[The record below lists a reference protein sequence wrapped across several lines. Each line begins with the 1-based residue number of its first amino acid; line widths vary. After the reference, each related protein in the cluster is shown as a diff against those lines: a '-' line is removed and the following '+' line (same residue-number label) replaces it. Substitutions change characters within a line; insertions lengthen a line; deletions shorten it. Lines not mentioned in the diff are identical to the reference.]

1 MKVPQSVGDMNDQRR
16 PLLEKLSGDV
26 DNLVRGHIPREW
38 HFISRVKSRESFA
51 LKVETGRFPKPEEME
66 DLFACTVV
74 VRNVA
79 EVSQAEAIITSLFEM
94 SERRPPTGGNKR
106 ARPDT
111 FDFDH
116 VRLYVAWRDDD
127 RLPPSG
133 YGGITF
139 EVQVKTY
146 LQHAW
151 AIATHDLIY
160 KTDEV
165 SWGKARIAAQVKAM
179 LEHAEL
185 TIAHAGTLA
194 AAGELQRTSEQF
206 DGLRGIIDAL
216 REVWEAEPER
226 LPDDIRRLAENVLA
240 LTEAV
245 GIDPAAL
252 RDDLLAERAVGRG
265 PLVETLSP
273 FGVVVQCLLLRRT
286 DGMRAVLE
294 GKAKYKRL
302 PKIVILPEITLPD
315 SIDRS
320 RCTNAIFLAPLA

>member
-1 MKVPQSVGDMNDQRR
+1 MKVPQSVGDIYDQRR
-16 PLLEKLSGDV
+16 PLLEKLGGDV
-26 DNLVRGHIPREW
+26 EKLVRGHIPREW

-51 LKVETGRFPKPEEME
+51 LKVETGRFPKLEAME

-79 EVSQAEAIITSLFEM
+79 EVSQAETIIASLFEI
-94 SERRPPTGGNKR
+94 SERRPPTGGNRR

-116 VRLYVAWRDDD
+116 IRLYVSWRDDD

-151 AIATHDLIY
+151 AIATHDLVY

-185 TIAHAGTLA
+185 TITHASALA

-206 DGLRGIIDAL
+206 DGLREIIDAL
-216 REVWEAEPER
+216 RQAWEGESER
-226 LPDDIRRLAENVLA
+226 LPADIRRLAENVLV

-245 GIDPAAL
+245 GIDPAVL
-252 RDDLLAERAVGRG
+252 RDDLLAERAAGRG
-265 PLVETLSP
+265 PLIETLSP
-273 FGVVVQCLLLRRT
+273 FGVIVQSLLIRRP
-286 DGMRAVLE
+286 DGMKVVLE
-294 GKAKYKRL
+294 GGKREKRM
-302 PKIVILPEITLPD
+302 PKIVIHSEVTLPA

-320 RCTNAIFLAPLA
+320 RCKNAIFVESMS

>member
-1 MKVPQSVGDMNDQRR
+1 MKVPQSVGDLYDQRK
-16 PLLEKLSGDV
+16 PLLDKLGVDV
-26 DNLVRGHIPREW
+26 ESLVRGHIPREW

-51 LKVETGRFPKPEEME
+51 LKVETGRFPKPEAME

-79 EVSQAEAIITSLFEM
+79 EVSHAEAIITSLFDVL
-94 SERRPPTGGNKR
+94 ERRPPTGGNSR
-106 ARPDT
+106 ARPET

-116 VRLYVAWRDDD
+116 VRLYVSWRDDD
-127 RLPPSG
+127 RFPLSG

-185 TIAHAGTLA
+185 TITHASSLA
-194 AAGELQRTSEQF
+194 AAGEMQRTNEQF
-206 DGLRGIIDAL
+206 DGLRGVIDAL
-216 REVWEAEPER
+216 RQAWEGEPER
-226 LPDDIRRLAENVLA
+226 LPADIRRLAENVQA
-240 LTEAV
+240 LIEAV
-245 GIDPAAL
+245 GIDSGAL
-252 RDDLLAERAVGRG
+252 RDDLLAERAEGRG
-265 PLVETLSP
+265 PLIETLSP
-273 FGVVVQCLLLRRT
+273 FGVVVQSLLLRRS

-294 GKAKYKRL
+294 GSKKDKRL
-302 PKIVILPEITLPD
+302 PRIVLHPEVMLPA

-320 RCTNAIFLAPLA
+320 RCKNAIFVMPVT